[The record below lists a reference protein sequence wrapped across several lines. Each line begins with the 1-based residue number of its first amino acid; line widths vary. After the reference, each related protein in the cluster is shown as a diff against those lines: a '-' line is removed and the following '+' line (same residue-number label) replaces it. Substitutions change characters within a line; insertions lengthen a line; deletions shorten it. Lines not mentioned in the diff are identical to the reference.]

1 MEKREVENINE
12 FFSKESG
19 SLTPE
24 KKWEEIFSG
33 WLDKID
39 QEKMM
44 LNLFELKLWFESI
57 EEFNSSSYLENL
69 AFKHHAPGERN
80 YEFYVFGLHQA
91 SARITALLK
100 ELDFKK
106 DSYFL
111 NFEEYVVEK
120 MLEQNMDK
128 SFPSLKEIYSPESW
142 FYSFRIFL
150 QSFRNLL
157 SEILRLDHVSQRAYL
172 SIKKLYH
179 RELLNNPILISLLK
193 KQFISKMDKI
203 YQPDISSIIA
213 SCQDKLL
220 RKNLG
225 IFFILSFRVLK
236 INNFIELNVDKSKYL
251 DLVMPLAL
259 SLKKNMDDLIRFND
273 AVLWPCLQSSPELKK
288 KLGPL
293 GDIFK
298 SFQLEYKK
306 IWEGELPLYFDSDS
320 NKLKKRQMIQNIVVI
335 AEVALQEL
343 IETVARLFSPG
354 IQGSSIFEKYVS
366 RKQKSIEVK
375 KKLIRLHTKINDYFT
390 HKDRIAPSE
399 IFFDINQFMESDLNY
414 LLYKDW
420 NEFLGYYD
428 NLSRTNF
435 SAEFEPTLRSFHSF
449 LTRVLKEIVSEK
461 K

>member
-1 MEKREVENINE
+1 
-12 FFSKESG
+12 
-19 SLTPE
+19 
-24 KKWEEIFSG
+24 
-33 WLDKID
+33 
-39 QEKMM
+39 
-44 LNLFELKLWFESI
+44 
-57 EEFNSSSYLENL
+57 
-69 AFKHHAPGERN
+69 
-80 YEFYVFGLHQA
+80 
-91 SARITALLK
+91 
-100 ELDFKK
+100 
-106 DSYFL
+106 
-111 NFEEYVVEK
+111 
-120 MLEQNMDK
+120 
-128 SFPSLKEIYSPESW
+128 
-142 FYSFRIFL
+142 
-150 QSFRNLL
+150 
-157 SEILRLDHVSQRAYL
+157 
-172 SIKKLYH
+172 
-179 RELLNNPILISLLK
+179 
-193 KQFISKMDKI
+193 
-203 YQPDISSIIA
+203 
-213 SCQDKLL
+213 
-220 RKNLG
+220 
-225 IFFILSFRVLK
+225 
-236 INNFIELNVDKSKYL
+236 
-251 DLVMPLAL
+251 MPLAL

-420 NEFLGYYD
+420 NEFLGHCD
-428 NLSRTNF
+428 NLNRSNF
-435 SAEFEPTLRSFHSF
+435 SAEFEPTLRAFHVY
-449 LTRVLKEIVSEK
+449 LTRILKEIVSEK